1 MINEYYWCPYC
12 KKIRKT
18 GPNNMCNKCTI
29 EASKRICFKCGYK
42 KVILESSKMC
52 DICTIISNRRKCSWC
67 KLKRTLVKK
76 KKICGLC
83 NIACKANKCRNCRKE
98 FSYGPIICE
107 KCVNYMRKQKE
118 RKELYDAYD
127 YDYGSTESLDSMI
140 EEQHIIQNL
149 LDYRYDYNLIK
160 KASRMRD
167 EKMKFQKLFKSI
179 KNGTSKDVQQ
189 RLSDIVGEDIPFDLQ
204 HLDNIKT
211 EPIHQCENSITT
223 NDEPIPNK
231 IKPKVN
237 IDLVN
242 IDLVNSDSD
251 VLEYWQ

>member
-12 KKIRKT
+12 KKIRET
-18 GPNNMCNKCTI
+18 GPNNMCNKCTM

-98 FSYGPIICE
+98 FSYGSIICE
-107 KCVNYMRKQKE
+107 KCVNYVRKQKE
-118 RKELYDAYD
+118 RKKMYDSYD
-127 YDYGSTESLDSMI
+127 YDCGSTESLDSMI
-140 EEQHIIQNL
+140 EEQCSIQNL

-160 KASRMRD
+160 RAMRLTD

-179 KNGTSKDVQQ
+179 ENGTSIYIQHCL
-189 RLSDIVGEDIPFDLQ
+189 RDIVGKDIHFDLQ
-204 HLDNIKT
+204 HLDNIKA
-211 EPIHQCENSITT
+211 EPIYQCENSISTDKQNT
-223 NDEPIPNK
+223 NNEVKPIK
-231 IKPKVN
+231 KP
-237 IDLVN
+237 LVN
-242 IDLVNSDSD
+242 INLVDSDSGG
-251 VLEYWQ
+251 LEYWQ